1 MTSAPKPTPLISYRE
16 ATGADQDTLL
26 LLMVELV
33 RELGA
38 SGASPGIEGRLEGDI
53 HTALSSPQCQF
64 FLATENDQAVGLSR
78 ADILTSD
85 PIFRLREN
93 TRCGYVD
100 QMYVRPEFR
109 SIGVGQRLLERCEDW
124 FRGEGIAYCILHASV
139 AAVGFYARAN
149 YKPNREMFKRL

>member
-16 ATGADQDTLL
+16 ATEADQDTLL

-64 FLATENDQAVGLSR
+64 LSL
-78 ADILTSD
+78 IH
-85 PIFRLREN
+85 I
-93 TRCGYVD
+93 
-100 QMYVRPEFR
+100 
-109 SIGVGQRLLERCEDW
+109 
-124 FRGEGIAYCILHASV
+124 
-139 AAVGFYARAN
+139 
-149 YKPNREMFKRL
+149 